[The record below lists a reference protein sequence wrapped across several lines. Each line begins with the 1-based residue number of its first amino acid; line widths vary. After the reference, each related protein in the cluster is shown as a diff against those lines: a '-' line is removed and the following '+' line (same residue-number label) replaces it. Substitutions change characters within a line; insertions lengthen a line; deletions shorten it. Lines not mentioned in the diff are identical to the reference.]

1 MNVRL
6 LSASLL
12 VSLVA
17 TLIVVK
23 LIQNQLTS
31 GILDVAFN
39 QESQSLLLSS
49 RDDQRQLAKMDPS
62 QESLYRQ
69 RFDEI
74 QTHLQRMEIIEAN
87 RRRIKQRSDLLL
99 WLVMVIVA
107 GATAWFLLSRSKR
120 RERRLRQLIP
130 HLQALASGSHE
141 IQVRKDG
148 NDLVGRFARLIEET
162 ASGFARERQR
172 SASLQNLKSWQE
184 MAQRHAHE
192 LKTPLA
198 ALKLELERLVE
209 YRDVDRAAAADSMA
223 EELDRINQF
232 VAAFT
237 GFARLGK
244 PRMEARELGPFI
256 ERFATTFATAWDG
269 LEIRVELASRP
280 VIAAIDIHLIKQV
293 LVNLCSNSAN
303 ARASGVQLQISTNL
317 NHQDVGINVIDDGP
331 GLPEIIRTHIF
342 QPYMTTSQ
350 RGEGMGLGLAISRK
364 IMLDHG
370 GDLVLLFSGPS
381 GTGFRLEFPQPE
393 ALP

>member
-1 MNVRL
+1 
-6 LSASLL
+6 
-12 VSLVA
+12 
-17 TLIVVK
+17 
-23 LIQNQLTS
+23 
-31 GILDVAFN
+31 
-39 QESQSLLLSS
+39 
-49 RDDQRQLAKMDPS
+49 
-62 QESLYRQ
+62 
-69 RFDEI
+69 
-74 QTHLQRMEIIEAN
+74 MEIIEAN

-99 WLVMVIVA
+99 WLVMIIVA
-107 GATAWFLLSRSKR
+107 GATAWFLLSRSRR
-120 RERRLRQLIP
+120 RELRLRQLIP
-130 HLQALASGSHE
+130 HLQDLASGSHE
-141 IQVRKDG
+141 IRVKEDG

-198 ALKLELERLVE
+198 ALKLELERLAE
-209 YRDVDRAAAADSMA
+209 HRDVDRTAAAASMA
-223 EELDRINQF
+223 EEVDRINQF

-244 PRMEARELGPFI
+244 PRMGACELGPFI
-256 ERFATTFATAWDG
+256 QRFATTFATAWDD

-280 VIAAIDIHLIKQV
+280 AIAAIDIHLIKQV
-293 LVNLCSNSAN
+293 LVNLCSNSA
-303 ARASGVQLQISTNL
+303 RAGASKVQLQISTNHRDL
-317 NHQDVGINVIDDGP
+317 GINVIDDGP
-331 GLPEIIRTHIF
+331 GLPDLIRTRIF
-342 QPYMTTSQ
+342 QPYLTTSQ

-381 GTGFRLEFPQPE
+381 GTGFRLEFPQSE